1 MADNI
6 DVDANLNAATAHH
19 GESTFGTT
27 DGLTLY
33 RQWWLPTGDPRA
45 VVMLFH
51 GLGEHS
57 GRYAHVAAALNAAGY
72 AVHALDHRG
81 HGKSEG
87 KPAYVKSYG
96 EFMSDLVL
104 FRDLVE
110 SAHPGLP
117 LFVLGHSMGGN
128 LAVGHTLEHQDGLA
142 GLALSGPALE
152 VGSDIKPIQVKIIG
166 VLGKVVPGFR
176 PQALDA
182 SSISRDPAVVEAYR
196 KDPLVYT
203 GKLSAGISWAL
214 IERMEQFPSQY
225 GELRLPVLL
234 QHGTDDQLADVEG
247 SRELERLAVN
257 AKVTAHYYDGLYH
270 EIYNEPEQQA
280 VIADLVAW
288 LDATI

>member
-1 MADNI
+1 M
-6 DVDANLNAATAHH
+6 VDTKSNTSPNAVTSRH

-33 RQWWLPTGDPRA
+33 RQWWIPEAEPTA
-45 VVMLFH
+45 VVMVFH

-57 GRYAHVAAALNAAGY
+57 GRYGHVAEALNAAGY
-72 AVHALDHRG
+72 AVHAVDHRG

-87 KPAYVKSYG
+87 KPVFVKSYG

-110 SAHPGLP
+110 TAHPGLP

-128 LAVGHTLEHQDGLA
+128 LAVGHTLAHQDGLA
-142 GLALSGPALE
+142 GLALSGPALK
-152 VGSDIKPIQVKIIG
+152 VGDDITPIQVKLIG
-166 VLGKVVPGFR
+166 VLGRIVPGFR

-182 SSISRDPAVVEAYR
+182 SSISRDPAVVDAYR
-196 KDPLVYT
+196 NDPLVYT
-203 GKLSAGISWAL
+203 GKMSAGIGWAL

-234 QHGTDDQLADVEG
+234 QHGTADQLANVEG
-247 SRELERLAVN
+247 SRELERLATN
-257 AKVTAHYYDGLYH
+257 ATVTSHYYEGLYH
-270 EIYNEPEQQA
+270 EIYTEPEQQT
-280 VIADLVAW
+280 VLADLVAW
-288 LDATI
+288 LGTIA

>member
-1 MADNI
+1 MADATNPN
-6 DVDANLNAATAHH
+6 DATTPH

-33 RQWWLPTGDPRA
+33 RQWWLPAEDPKA

-72 AVHALDHRG
+72 AVHAVDHRG

-87 KPAYVKSYG
+87 KPVFVKSYG

-110 SAHPGLP
+110 TAHPGLP

-128 LAVGHTLEHQDGLA
+128 LAVGHALAHQDGLA
-142 GLALSGPALE
+142 GLALSGPALK
-152 VGSDIKPIQVKIIG
+152 VGDDIKPIQVKIIG
-166 VLGKVVPGFR
+166 VLGKLVPGFR

-196 KDPLVYT
+196 NDPLVYT
-203 GKLSAGISWAL
+203 GKMTAGIGWAL
-214 IERMEQFPSQY
+214 IERMTEFPSQY
-225 GELRLPVLL
+225 GQLRLPVLV
-234 QHGTDDQLADVEG
+234 QHGTADSMANVEG
-247 SRELERLAVN
+247 SRELERLATN
-257 AKVTAHYYDGLYH
+257 ATVTSHFYEGLYH

-280 VIADLVAW
+280 VLADLVAW
-288 LDATI
+288 LDANI

>member
-1 MADNI
+1 MAD
-6 DVDANLNAATAHH
+6 ANPETPTAQH

-33 RQWWLPTGDPRA
+33 RQWWLPAADPKA

-57 GRYAHVAAALNAAGY
+57 GRYVHVAAALNAAGY
-72 AVHALDHRG
+72 AVHAVDHRG

-87 KPAYVKSYG
+87 KRVFVKSYG

-110 SAHPGLP
+110 TAHLGLP

-128 LAVGHTLEHQDGLA
+128 LAVGHTLAHQDGLA
-142 GLALSGPALE
+142 GLALSGPALK
-152 VGSDIKPIQVKIIG
+152 VGDDIKPIQVKIIG
-166 VLGKVVPGFR
+166 VLGKLVPTFR

-196 KDPLVYT
+196 NDPLVYT
-203 GKLSAGISWAL
+203 GKMSAGIGWAL

-234 QHGTDDQLADVEG
+234 QHGTADQMANVEG
-247 SRELERLAVN
+247 SRELERLATN
-257 AKVTAHYYDGLYH
+257 ATVTSHYYEGLYH
-270 EIYNEPEQQA
+270 EIYNEPEQRA
-280 VIADLVAW
+280 VLADLVAW
-288 LDATI
+288 LDATV

>member
-1 MADNI
+1 MAD
-6 DVDANLNAATAHH
+6 ANPKSPTAQH

-33 RQWWLPTGDPRA
+33 RQWWLPSADPKA

-57 GRYAHVAAALNAAGY
+57 GRYVHVAAALNAARY
-72 AVHALDHRG
+72 AVHAVDHRG

-87 KPAYVKSYG
+87 KPVYVKSYG

-110 SAHPGLP
+110 TAHPGLP

-128 LAVGHTLEHQDGLA
+128 LAVGHTLAHQDGLA
-142 GLALSGPALE
+142 GLALSGPALK
-152 VGSDIKPIQVKIIG
+152 VGDDIKPVQVKIIG
-166 VLGKVVPGFR
+166 VLGKLVPSFR

-196 KDPLVYT
+196 NDPLVYT
-203 GKLSAGISWAL
+203 GKVSAGIGWAL

-225 GELRLPVLL
+225 RELRLPVLL
-234 QHGTDDQLADVEG
+234 QHGTADQMANVEG

-257 AKVTAHYYDGLYH
+257 ATVTSHYYEGLYH

-280 VIADLVAW
+280 VLADLVAW
-288 LDATI
+288 LDATV

>member
-1 MADNI
+1 MSDN
-6 DVDANLNAATAHH
+6 ANQQAAAAQH

-33 RQWWLPTGDPRA
+33 RQWWLPANDPKA

-57 GRYAHVAAALNAAGY
+57 GRYTHVAGALNAAGY
-72 AVHALDHRG
+72 AVHAVDHRG

-87 KPAYVKSYG
+87 KPVYVKSYG

-110 SAHPGLP
+110 KAHPDLP

-128 LAVGHTLEHQDGLA
+128 LAVGHTLAHQDGLA
-142 GLALSGPALE
+142 GLALSGPALKA
-152 VGSDIKPIQVKIIG
+152 GDDIKPIQIKIIG
-166 VLGKVVPGFR
+166 VLGRVAPGFR

-196 KDPLVYT
+196 NDPLVFT
-203 GKLSAGISWAL
+203 GKMSAGIGWAL
-214 IERMEQFPSQY
+214 IERMQQFPSQY
-225 GELRLPVLL
+225 GELRLPILL
-234 QHGTDDQLADVEG
+234 QHGTADTMANVEG

-257 AKVTAHYYDGLYH
+257 ATVTSHYYEGLYH
-270 EIYNEPEQQA
+270 EIFNEPEQQA
-280 VIADLVAW
+280 VLADLVAW
-288 LDATI
+288 LDATV

>member
-1 MADNI
+1 MADTKSNTSP
-6 DVDANLNAATAHH
+6 NAVTSRH

-33 RQWWLPTGDPRA
+33 RQWWLPVAEPTA

-57 GRYAHVAAALNAAGY
+57 GRYGHVAEALNAAGY
-72 AVHALDHRG
+72 AVHAVDHRG

-87 KPAYVKSYG
+87 KPVFVKSYG

-110 SAHPGLP
+110 TAHPGLP

-128 LAVGHTLEHQDGLA
+128 LAVGHTLAHQGGLA
-142 GLALSGPALE
+142 GLALSGPALK
-152 VGSDIKPIQVKIIG
+152 VGDDITPIQVKLIG
-166 VLGKVVPGFR
+166 VLGRIVPGFR

-182 SSISRDPAVVEAYR
+182 SSISRDPAVVDAYR
-196 KDPLVYT
+196 NDPLVYS
-203 GKLSAGISWAL
+203 GKMSAGIGWAL
-214 IERMEQFPSQY
+214 IERMEQFPSRY

-234 QHGTDDQLADVEG
+234 QHGTADQLANVEG
-247 SRELERLAVN
+247 SRELERLATN
-257 AKVTAHYYDGLYH
+257 ATVTSHYYEGLYH
-270 EIYNEPEQQA
+270 EIYNEPEQQT
-280 VIADLVAW
+280 VLADLVAW
-288 LDATI
+288 LGTIA

>member
-1 MADNI
+1 MADT
-6 DVDANLNAATAHH
+6 DPNAVTSRH

-33 RQWWLPTGDPRA
+33 RQWWLPAADPKA

-72 AVHALDHRG
+72 AVHAVDHRG

-87 KPAYVKSYG
+87 KPVFAKSYG

-110 SAHPGLP
+110 TAHPGLP

-128 LAVGHTLEHQDGLA
+128 LAVGHTLAHQDGVA
-142 GLALSGPALE
+142 GLALSGPALK
-152 VGSDIKPIQVKIIG
+152 VGDDIKPIQVKIIG
-166 VLGKVVPGFR
+166 VLGKLVPSFR

-196 KDPLVYT
+196 NDPLVYT
-203 GKLSAGISWAL
+203 GKMSAGIGWAL
-214 IERMEQFPSQY
+214 IERMEQFPSHY

-234 QHGTDDQLADVEG
+234 QHGTADQMANVEG
-247 SRELERLAVN
+247 SRELERLATN
-257 AKVTAHYYDGLYH
+257 ATVTSHYYDGLYH
-270 EIYNEPEQQA
+270 EIFNEPEQQT
-280 VIADLVAW
+280 VLADLVAW
-288 LDATI
+288 LDSIS